1 VANGSTQ
8 SAGLYYRTVTRNA
21 LQNLAFSAEV
31 QVQNPDITGNIYG
44 ISMTA
49 SSTNLN
55 GYTYVLCVIAPAQ
68 PGGAAAFTD
77 VTPIVTGFK
86 F

>member
-1 VANGSTQ
+1 
-8 SAGLYYRTVTRNA
+8 
-21 LQNLAFSAEV
+21 V

-68 PGGAAAFTD
+68 GAQSAFTT